1 MASEHVT
8 TEIIATAH
16 SNTGHDTGHDTGR
29 GRIGGLD
36 GLRGLAVAG
45 VLLFHDDLLIG
56 GFLGVDLFFALSGF
70 LITGLLLAEHES
82 SGRVDLVSF
91 WRRRARR
98 LLPAALMFLVLITP
112 LMYVFGTIAQ
122 VEAAREGVVPAML
135 YVANWAQIA
144 NSEQYWALFTEP
156 SPLTHLW
163 SLAVEEQFY
172 VLWPL
177 IAMFVLRGKRARLQ
191 LGVVTAVGIVASF
204 VAMLVLF
211 DAASPTRV
219 YMGTDTRAAS
229 ILVGALAAVVSLDRR
244 LQQLAIRVPSA
255 VAAGQLL
262 LLGGVIAMWATID
275 GSSSTA
281 LYRGLLL
288 LHSSACAVLAASIWI
303 TARTPVIRGLEVAP
317 LRWLG
322 TISYGL
328 YLWHWPVFIIIDEA
342 STGFSRPVVSVLRW
356 SVSLAIAAASFR
368 FLEAPIRYGRQL
380 GSARSGLSALA
391 AATALVVVSTQVTP
405 HPAAATLSIEAT
417 RITLPVTTISDSAA
431 GSTTGID
438 AGVTT
443 TSPATSS
450 PATSSPAATSIPEG
464 PVATLAPSTSMA
476 PLDTTPGPVGP
487 DSSAATIGS
496 VAWQG
501 DSVAF
506 DSAPGVI
513 AALSASGPTVVAQ
526 TFLGVGLVDHDDIHP
541 IALFVDP
548 LVATPPDLVVFM
560 LSGWDG
566 GFDKPTQRAAFDTYA
581 DAWRELGTTL
591 VILEPP
597 PVDPTRHENTT
608 NTMLAIARARSA
620 EFPDEV
626 VVLNSDELWGEF
638 VADIDGDGQP
648 ERKPDGVHVCPTGA
662 ALLGFWLTTE
672 LASRFNGIDAAEPS
686 VWVSGAWVNDSRYD
700 DPPGACQ

>member
-1 MASEHVT
+1 MAV
-8 TEIIATAH
+8 
-16 SNTGHDTGHDTGR
+16 

-45 VLLFHDDLLIG
+45 VLVFHDDLLIG

-82 SGRVDLVSF
+82 SGRIDLVSF
-91 WRRRARR
+91 WKRRGRR
-98 LLPAALMFLVLITP
+98 LLPAALMFLILITP

-122 VEAAREGVVPAML
+122 VEAARDGVVPAML
-135 YVANWAQIA
+135 YVANWDQITDSA
-144 NSEQYWALFTEP
+144 QYWALFSEP

-177 IAMFVLRGKRARLQ
+177 IAMLALRGSRARLK
-191 LGVVTAVGIVASF
+191 LGVVTAVGILASF

-229 ILVGALAAVVSLDRR
+229 ILVGALAAVVSLDRQLQR
-244 LQQLAIRVPSA
+244 LAVRVPSA
-255 VAAGQLL
+255 VAAGQVL

-288 LHSSACAVLAASIWI
+288 LHSSACAVLAASMWV
-303 TARTPVIRGLEVAP
+303 TARTPVVRGLEIPP

-328 YLWHWPVFIIIDEA
+328 YLWHWPVFIIIDED

-368 FLEAPIRYGRQL
+368 FLEAPIRYGRHL

-391 AATALVVVSTQVTP
+391 AAAVLVVVSAQVTP
-405 HPAAATLSIEAT
+405 QPAAATLSIEAT
-417 RITLPVTTISDSAA
+417 QITLPATANSSTGEPVTSTPDTSTPNTSNPNSSTPDTSTPNTPILSTPVTTH
-431 GSTTGID
+431 
-438 AGVTT
+438 
-443 TSPATSS
+443 SPATSVS
-450 PATSSPAATSIPEG
+450 
-464 PVATLAPSTSMA
+464 
-476 PLDTTPGPVGP
+476 PLDTSPEPPRP
-487 DSSAATIGS
+487 DPSAPTVRS

-526 TFLGVGLVDHDDIHP
+526 TFLGVGLVDHDNIHP
-541 IALFVDP
+541 TALFVDP
-548 LVATPPDLVVFM
+548 LTDDPPDLVVFM

-566 GFDKPTQRAAFDTYA
+566 VFDEPTQQAAFDTYA
-581 DAWRELGTTL
+581 DAWRDLGTTL
-591 VILEPP
+591 VVLEPP

-608 NTMLAIARARSA
+608 DTMLAIARARSA

-626 VVLNSDELWGEF
+626 VVLNADELWGEF
-638 VADIDGDGQP
+638 ATDIDGDGQP

-662 ALLGFWLTTE
+662 ALLGFWLSTE
-672 LASRFNGIDAAEPS
+672 LAARFNGITAADPS
-686 VWVSGAWVNDSRYD
+686 VWVGGDWVNDPRFD
-700 DPPGACQ
+700 DPPGACR

>member
-1 MASEHVT
+1 MAVEHLT
-8 TEIIATAH
+8 TEITLPAH
-16 SNTGHDTGHDTGR
+16 HTGHDPGR
-29 GRIGGLD
+29 DRIGGLD

-45 VLLFHDDLLIG
+45 VLLFHDDVLIG

-82 SGRVDLVSF
+82 SGRIDLVSF
-91 WRRRARR
+91 WKRRARR
-98 LLPAALMFLVLITP
+98 LLPAALMFLMLITP

-122 VEAAREGVVPAML
+122 VEAARDGVVPALL

-144 NSEQYWALFTEP
+144 DSAQYWALFTEP

-177 IAMFVLRGKRARLQ
+177 IAMLVLRGRRARFQ
-191 LGVVTAVGIVASF
+191 LGLVTTLGVVASF

-244 LQQLAIRVPSA
+244 IQRLALRAPSA
-255 VAAGQLL
+255 VTAGQMLL
-262 LLGGVIAMWATID
+262 IGGVVAMWATID

-288 LHSSACAVLAASIWI
+288 LHSTACAVLAASIWI
-303 TARTPVIRGLEVAP
+303 TARTPVIRGLEFAP

-328 YLWHWPVFIIIDEA
+328 YLWHWPVFIIIDQE
-342 STGFSRPVVSVLRW
+342 STGFGRPVVTVLRW

-368 FLEAPIRYGRQL
+368 FLEAPIRYGRRL
-380 GSARSGLSALA
+380 GSVRSGLGALA
-391 AATALVVVSTQVTP
+391 AAAVLVVVSAQVTP
-405 HPAAATLSIEAT
+405 RPAVATLSIEAT
-417 RITLPVTTISDSAA
+417 QITLPATAA
-431 GSTTGID
+431 P
-438 AGVTT
+438 T
-443 TSPATSS
+443 TSPAATS
-450 PATSSPAATSIPEG
+450 PAATSPAATSIVPG
-464 PVATLAPSTSMA
+464 PVATLAPSTSPS
-476 PLDTTPGPVGP
+476 PLDTAPDTLEPTPETIKPAGP
-487 DSSAATIGS
+487 DPSAANIGA

-506 DSAPGVI
+506 DSAPGVV
-513 AALSASGPTVVAQ
+513 AALSASGPTVVAH
-526 TFLGVGLVDHDDIHP
+526 TFLGVGLVDHDNIHP
-541 IALFVDP
+541 ITLFVEP
-548 LVATPPDLVVFM
+548 LVADPPDLVVFM

-566 GFDKPTQRAAFDTYA
+566 GFDESTQREAFDTYA
-581 DAWRELGTTL
+581 NAWRDLGTTL
-591 VILEPP
+591 VVLEPP
-597 PVDPTRHENTT
+597 PVDPTRHENSTD
-608 NTMLAIARARSA
+608 TMLAIARARAA

-626 VVLNSDELWGEF
+626 VVLNADELWGEF
-638 VADIDGDGQP
+638 AADIDGDGQP

-672 LASRFNGIDAAEPS
+672 LASRFNGITAADPS
-686 VWVSGAWVNDSRYD
+686 VWVGGDWVNDPRYD
-700 DPPGACQ
+700 DPPGACR

>member
-1 MASEHVT
+1 MAVEHMT
-8 TEIIATAH
+8 PEAPAAGDRNAAH
-16 SNTGHDTGHDTGR
+16 KPGR

-70 LITGLLLAEHES
+70 LITGLLLAEHGS
-82 SGRVDLVSF
+82 SGRIDLVLF
-91 WRRRARR
+91 WKRRARR
-98 LLPAALMFLVLITP
+98 LLPAALLFLILITP

-122 VEAAREGVVPAML
+122 VESARDGVVPAML

-144 NSEQYWALFTEP
+144 DSAQYWALFTDP

-177 IAMFVLRGKRARLQ
+177 IALLVLRGKRARLQ
-191 LGVVTAVGIVASF
+191 LGVVTAVGIVVSF

-244 LQQLAIRVPSA
+244 LQQLATRVPSV

-262 LLGGVIAMWATID
+262 LIGGVVAMWATID

-303 TARTPVIRGLEVAP
+303 TARTPVIRGLEVSP

-391 AATALVVVSTQVTP
+391 AAAVLVVVAAQVTP
-405 HPAAATLSIEAT
+405 RPATATLSIEAT
-417 RITLPVTTISDSAA
+417 RITLPVTASSEPDVR
-431 GSTTGID
+431 STTSDG
-438 AGVTT
+438 AGGAT
-443 TSPATSS
+443 TSPANSS
-450 PATSSPAATSIPEG
+450 PVTTSMVEG
-464 PVATLAPSTSMA
+464 PVATLAPSTSTLDSA
-476 PLDTTPGPVGP
+476 PDRLEP
-487 DSSAATIGS
+487 DPSAPTIGS

-526 TFLGVGLVDHDDIHP
+526 TFLGVGLVDHDNIHP

-566 GFDKPTQRAAFDTYA
+566 VFDESTQQTAFDNYA
-581 DAWRELGTTL
+581 DAWRNLGTTL
-591 VILEPP
+591 VVLEPP

-608 NTMLAIARARSA
+608 DTMLAIARARSA
-620 EFPDEV
+620 QFPDEV

-662 ALLGFWLTTE
+662 ALLGYWLTTE
-672 LASRFNGIDAAEPS
+672 LASLFNGVTAAEPS
-686 VWVSGAWVNDSRYD
+686 LWVGGDWVNDPRYD